1 MEPSRNDFVGKTHRY
16 ETIGID
22 PLIGKNLWDNVAV
35 SSPCIGKYKL
45 TCLQNNQS
53 SSRLR
58 ALSPPLSNPSGSCWS
73 ILLGDC
79 LVCNLFSLCSCVG
92 CVGLLLLG
100 LRYNSPCGCVVQL
113 FVDCVTLFF
122 LGCVVQLFRGLCYL
136 SLRGCVTLP
145 FVAVLYCYFVDP
157 VEGCSILLVRKGFHH
172 PRSSLL
178 TTRIFAGKQFQ
189 FAVCILF

>member
-45 TCLQNNQS
+45 TCLQTKQS

-58 ALSPPLSNPSGSCWS
+58 ALSSPLSNPSGSCWS

-92 CVGLLLLG
+92 CVIILLVAALCSSSWTVLHCSF
-100 LRYNSPCGCVVQL
+100 LAALCNS
-113 FVDCVTLFF
+113 FV
-122 LGCVVQLFRGLCYL
+122 
-136 SLRGCVTLP
+136 GCVTLP
-145 FVAVLYCYFVDP
+145 FVAVLCSSFV
-157 VEGCSILLVRKGFHH
+157 GCVTLPFE
-172 PRSSLL
+172 
-178 TTRIFAGKQFQ
+178 
-189 FAVCILF
+189 AVL